1 MIAIAGGLL
10 AALGILAGALLGA
23 AAFGLAAA
31 GPSLWI
37 LFPLLTLVG
46 WFLLV
51 VSDVDPLRG
60 TPTRVVA
67 SALLLLALLAAVGLV
82 GGGAGLLAIQGIANC
97 PRCARTLSTTTD
109 PWATV
114 IDQTD
119 GLMAALSKSSH
130 SATGPVA
137 SAIAWIR

>member
-82 GGGAGLLAIQGIANC
+82 AAGAGLLAIQGSGG
-97 PRCARTLSTTTD
+97 TF
-109 PWATV
+109 
-114 IDQTD
+114 
-119 GLMAALSKSSH
+119 ALCYLLVLGGVLG
-130 SATGPVA
+130 ATGTAAYGRKAGPPQT
-137 SAIAWIR
+137 S

>member
-1 MIAIAGGLL
+1 MPP
-10 AALGILAGALLGA
+10 
-23 AAFGLAAA
+23 
-31 GPSLWI
+31 PSAPPLWI

-82 GGGAGLLAIQGIANC
+82 GGGAGLLAIQGSGG
-97 PRCARTLSTTTD
+97 TF
-109 PWATV
+109 
-114 IDQTD
+114 
-119 GLMAALSKSSH
+119 ALCYLLVLGGVLG
-130 SATGPVA
+130 ATGTAAYGRKSGPPQT
-137 SAIAWIR
+137 S

>member
-37 LFPLLTLVG
+37 LFPLLTLLG

-60 TPTRVVA
+60 TATRIVA
-67 SALLLLALLAAVGLV
+67 MPLLLLALLAAVGLV
-82 GGGAGLLAIQGIANC
+82 AGGAGLLVIQGTAGM
-97 PRCARTLSTTTD
+97 L
-109 PWATV
+109 
-114 IDQTD
+114 
-119 GLMAALSKSSH
+119 ALCYLLVVGGVLG
-130 SATGPVA
+130 ATGTAAYGRKAGPSQA
-137 SAIAWIR
+137 S

>member
-23 AAFGLAAA
+23 SAFGLAAA
-31 GPSLWI
+31 GLSLWI

-60 TPTRVVA
+60 TATRIV
-67 SALLLLALLAAVGLV
+67 SMPLLLLALLAAVCLV
-82 GGGAGLLAIQGIANC
+82 GGGAGLLAIQGTAG
-97 PRCARTLSTTTD
+97 TL
-109 PWATV
+109 
-114 IDQTD
+114 
-119 GLMAALSKSSH
+119 ALCYVLVVGGVLG
-130 SATGPVA
+130 ATGTAAYGRKAAPPQTF
-137 SAIAWIR
+137 

>member
-10 AALGILAGALLGA
+10 AALGLLAGALLGA
-23 AAFGLAAA
+23 AAVGLAAA

-60 TPTRVVA
+60 MPTRVVA
-67 SALLLLALLAAVGLV
+67 SALLLLALLAAVALV
-82 GGGAGLLAIQGIANC
+82 AAGAGLLAVQGT
-97 PRCARTLSTTTD
+97 PGTL
-109 PWATV
+109 
-114 IDQTD
+114 
-119 GLMAALSKSSH
+119 ALCYVLVLGGALG
-130 SATGPVA
+130 ATGTAAYGRKAGPPQQ
-137 SAIAWIR
+137 S

>member
-82 GGGAGLLAIQGIANC
+82 GGGAGLLAIQGSGG
-97 PRCARTLSTTTD
+97 TF
-109 PWATV
+109 
-114 IDQTD
+114 
-119 GLMAALSKSSH
+119 ALCYLLVLGGVLG
-130 SATGPVA
+130 ATGTAAYGRKAGSPQT
-137 SAIAWIR
+137 S

>member
-60 TPTRVVA
+60 TATRIVA
-67 SALLLLALLAAVGLV
+67 MPLLLLALLAAVGLV
-82 GGGAGLLAIQGIANC
+82 AGGAGLL
-97 PRCARTLSTTTD
+97 
-109 PWATV
+109 V
-114 IDQTD
+114 IHGTA
-119 GLMAALSKSSH
+119 GMLALCYLLVVGGVLG
-130 SATGPVA
+130 ATGTAAYGRKAGPSQA
-137 SAIAWIR
+137 S